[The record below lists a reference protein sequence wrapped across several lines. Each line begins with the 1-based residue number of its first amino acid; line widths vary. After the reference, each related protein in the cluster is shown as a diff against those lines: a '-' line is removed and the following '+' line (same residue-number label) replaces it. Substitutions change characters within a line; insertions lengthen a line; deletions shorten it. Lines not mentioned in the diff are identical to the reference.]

1 MARRPPNTPRK
12 RPRQERAQAT
22 VDAIL
27 DATAHI
33 LVRDGYD
40 NLSTNRVAQRAGV
53 SIGSLYQYYP
63 NKEALVGELVDR
75 YSAML
80 FDMVLDALATMQ
92 DTEPRVVVSSVV
104 RAMIETKREQPA
116 LAKVLREQ
124 IPRTGRLAR
133 YEQELEKVIALA
145 AAFLARHR
153 ERLRVDDVEVAAFVV
168 VTMLDALTHATVTQD
183 PHEDEVMVRAITDA
197 AGRYLL
203 RDP

>member
-1 MARRPPNTPRK
+1 MPRTPPNTARK

-80 FDMVLDALATMQ
+80 FDMVIQALATMQ
-92 DTEPRVVVSSVV
+92 DAEPRHVASSLV
-104 RAMIETKREQPA
+104 RAMIETKRAQPT

-133 YEQELEKVIALA
+133 YEEELAKVIALA
-145 AAFLARHR
+145 GAFLTRHR
-153 ERLRVDDVEVAAFVV
+153 ALLRVDDVQIAAFVAV
-168 VTMLDALTHATVTQD
+168 HMVDALTHASVTQD
-183 PHEDEVMVRAITDA
+183 RSEDEVMVVQITDA
-197 AGRYLL
+197 VTRYLL
-203 RDP
+203 RD